1 MNRHQTLA
9 WLLVVVA
16 VNYGPTAPL
25 NADVKPADIFTDHM
39 VLQRDQPLRVW
50 GTAEPG
56 EQVTVFIGRSQAVT
70 QAGDSGRWEVTL
82 PAQPASDTPVRFEL
96 QAGNRIALQDVLVG
110 EVWLCSGQSNMEWT
124 VAISADAAAEIAAAT
139 DDRIRHI
146 KVPLIAAAV
155 PQDRFNSTWQVC
167 SPETAGSF
175 TACGYYMARR
185 LRQELKVPVGL
196 VNSSWG
202 GTRIEPWTPPIGF
215 QQVPALQDLSN
226 SIISRTPGT
235 PQWKQRLQGHIE
247 ETERWL
253 VAAREA
259 AQRGEPVTPSPA
271 FPAELTPFSGNQ
283 DPTMLYNAMIHP
295 LVGFPIRG
303 AIWYQGE
310 SNHTEGLLYLEKM
323 KALIGG
329 WRALWKRDFPFYFV
343 QIAPFRYGTE
353 DPTLLPRFW
362 EAQAQACSIPHTG
375 MVVIN
380 DIATIGDIH
389 PPNKQ
394 DVGRRL
400 AGLALKY
407 DYGQTEL
414 IADSPQPDQLKA
426 APGKL
431 TVTFRNTAGGLKTR
445 DGKAPSH
452 FEITG
457 PGSGGFQPADAV
469 IEGDSVIL
477 SSAKVTE
484 PTAWRFAWH
493 MLAEPNLC
501 GGSGLPVGAAR
512 GGEIPTFLNT
522 LPVARDY
529 QLVYDLDLSKLGAEI
544 RYDVDNSSTTGA
556 FDRIAW
562 LLELTS
568 ESGSQQNVF
577 VSMDAFT
584 KDPAK
589 IGIPTMSSDA
599 VFQQAAASVD
609 IFTDVQGLTPGTG
622 LQTCNIEF
630 WPHNYATANTAGTPG
645 ASDTVYDAGDEM
657 VEPTAGYGS
666 MQVHN
671 HAAGQT
677 VFAINNW
684 CAGAAADLGIGN
696 SPGDTRDWTFSGSS
710 RAWSS
715 KRLRVFV
722 RPKKP

>member
-1 MNRHQTLA
+1 MSRHSTLVHVLA
-9 WLLVVVA
+9 AMVGVWWTGSL
-16 VNYGPTAPL
+16 P
-25 NADVKPADIFTDHM
+25 ADVKLADIFTDHM
-39 VLQRDQPLRVW
+39 VLQREQPLRIW
-50 GTAEPG
+50 GTATPG
-56 EQVTVFIGRSQAVT
+56 EQITVFLHQAQAVT
-70 QAGDSGRWEVTL
+70 QTNDSGHWEVSL
-82 PAQPASDTPVRFEL
+82 PAQSASAVPVRFKVQGGNQIEL
-96 QAGNRIALQDVLVG
+96 QNVLIG

-124 VAISADAAAEIAAAT
+124 VAISANAAAEIAAAT
-139 DDRIRHI
+139 DDQIRHV
-146 KVPLIAAAV
+146 KVPLVAAFM
-155 PQDRFNSTWQVC
+155 PQNSFRSSWQVC
-167 SPETAGSF
+167 APETVGSF

-185 LRQELKVPVGL
+185 LRQELKVPIGL
-196 VNSSWG
+196 INSSWG
-202 GTRIEPWTPPIGF
+202 GTRIEPWTPPVGF
-215 QQVPALQDLSN
+215 QQVPALQDLAN
-226 SIISRTPGT
+226 SITGRTPGT
-235 PQWKQRLQGHIE
+235 LPWKQRLQAHIE
-247 ETERWL
+247 DTERWL
-253 VAAREA
+253 ATARQAALRS
-259 AQRGEPVTPSPA
+259 EPVTPSPA

-329 WRALWKRDFPFYFV
+329 WRTLWKRDFPFYYV

-362 EAQAQACSIPHTG
+362 EAQAQARSIPHTG

-394 DVGRRL
+394 DVGQRL
-400 AGLALKY
+400 AGLALRY
-407 DYGQTEL
+407 DYGRTEL
-414 IADSPQPDQLKA
+414 VADSPEPHQLSLE
-426 APGKL
+426 PGKL
-431 TVTFRNTAGGLKTR
+431 RITFRNTAGGLRTR
-445 DGKAPSH
+445 DNKAPSH

-469 IEGDSVIL
+469 IDGDSVVL

-512 GGEIPTFLNT
+512 GGEIPSFLNT
-522 LPVARDY
+522 LPVAREY
-529 QLVYDLDLSKLGAEI
+529 QLVYDLDLSRLADEI
-544 RYDVDNSSTTGA
+544 RYDADTSDSVKE

-568 ESGSQQNVF
+568 ESGVQQNVF

-584 KDPAK
+584 KDATK
-589 IGIPTMSSDA
+589 IGIPTVASSA
-599 VFQQAAASVD
+599 VFQQAVSGVD
-609 IFTDVQGLTPGTG
+609 IFTDVTG
-622 LQTCNIEF
+622 LASGTALQSCNIEF
-630 WPHNYATANTAGTPG
+630 WPHNYATANSAGIPA
-645 ASDTVYDAGDEM
+645 ASDTAYDGGDEM
-657 VEPTAGYGS
+657 VEPRAGYGS
-666 MQVHN
+666 MQIHN
-671 HAAGQT
+671 HATGQT

-684 CAGAAADLGIGN
+684 RAGAAADLGIGN
-696 SPGDTRDWTFSGSS
+696 SPGDTRDWTFTGSS
-710 RAWSS
+710 RGWAS

-722 RPKKP
+722 RPRKP

>member
-1 MNRHQTLA
+1 MNRLRALA
-9 WLLVVVA
+9 FLLAAAAA
-16 VNYGPTAPL
+16 VLWPTTPL
-25 NADVKPADIFTDHM
+25 TAEVQLADIFTDNM
-39 VLQRDQPLRVW
+39 VLQREQPLRIW
-50 GTAEPG
+50 GTAKPG
-56 EQVTVFIGRSQAVT
+56 EQVTVFVAQSQAVT
-70 QAGDSGRWEVTL
+70 KTSDSGRWDVSL
-82 PAQPASDTPVRFEL
+82 PPQPAAATPVRFEVQAENQLVL
-96 QAGNRIALQDVLVG
+96 QNVLIG

-139 DDRIRHI
+139 DDQIRHI
-146 KVPLIAAAV
+146 KVPLTAAAT
-155 PQDRFNSTWQVC
+155 PQDRFKSAWQVC

-215 QQVPALQDLSN
+215 QQVPALQELSD
-226 SIISRTPGT
+226 SIIGRTPGT
-235 PQWKQRLQGHIE
+235 PQWKQRVQTHIE
-247 ETERWL
+247 DLDRWL
-253 VAAREA
+253 ATARTAAERSQPVA
-259 AQRGEPVTPSPA
+259 PSPA

-329 WRALWKRDFPFYFV
+329 WRALWNREFPFYYV
-343 QIAPFRYGTE
+343 QIAPFRYGSE
-353 DPTLLPRFW
+353 DPTILPRFW
-362 EAQAQACSIPHTG
+362 EAQAQARSIPRTG

-380 DIATIGDIH
+380 DIATINDIH

-394 DVGRRL
+394 DVGHRL

-414 IADSPQPDQLKA
+414 VAESPEPDQLKLE
-426 APGKL
+426 PGRL
-431 TVTFRNTAGGLKTR
+431 RITFRNTAGGLKTR
-445 DGKAPSH
+445 DGKAPAL

-469 IEGDSVIL
+469 IEGDSVVL

-501 GGSGLPVGAAR
+501 GGSGLPVSAAR
-512 GGEIPTFLNT
+512 GGEIPSFLNT
-522 LPVARDY
+522 LPVATEY
-529 QLVYDLDLSKLGAEI
+529 KLVYDLDLSKLNATI
-544 RYDVDNSSTTGA
+544 RYDVDHSSEAGA

-568 ESGSQQNVF
+568 ESGTQQNVF

-584 KDPAK
+584 SDITK
-589 IGIPTMSSDA
+589 IGIPTAASGA
-599 VFQQAAASVD
+599 VFQQAVANVD
-609 IFTDVQGLTPGTG
+609 LFTDVQSLTAGRN
-622 LQTCNIEF
+622 LQSCNIEF
-630 WPHNYATANTAGTPG
+630 WPHNYATPNTAATPG
-645 ASDTVYDAGDEM
+645 ASDTVYDGGDEM
-657 VEPTAGYGS
+657 VEPREGYGS

-677 VFAINNW
+677 IFAINNW
-684 CAGAAADLGIGN
+684 RAAAAADIGIGN
-696 SPGDTRDWTFSGSS
+696 SSGDTRDWTFSGSS
-710 RAWSS
+710 RAWQS

-722 RPKKP
+722 RPKKQ

>member
-1 MNRHQTLA
+1 MNRLSSLA
-9 WLLVVVA
+9 FLLTGVTA
-16 VNYGPTAPL
+16 VIFPAVPL
-25 NADVKPADIFTDHM
+25 SADVRLADIFTDNM
-39 VLQRDQPLRVW
+39 VLQREQPLRIR
-50 GTAEPG
+50 GTAAAG
-56 EQVTVFIGRSQAVT
+56 EQVTVILNQSQAVT
-70 QAGDSGRWEVTL
+70 KASDSGHWEVSL
-82 PAQPASDTPVRFEL
+82 PAQSASGTPVRFEVQATNRLVL
-96 QAGNRIALQDVLVG
+96 QNVLIG

-139 DDRIRHI
+139 DDQIRHI
-146 KVPLIAAAV
+146 KIPLVAATT
-155 PQDRFNSTWQVC
+155 PQDRFNSAWQVC
-167 SPETAGSF
+167 SPRTAGSF

-202 GTRIEPWTPPIGF
+202 GTRIEPWTPPLGF
-215 QQVPALQDLSN
+215 QQVPALQNLSN
-226 SIISRTPGT
+226 SIIGRTPGT
-235 PQWKQRLQGHIE
+235 PQWNQRLQAHIDDLD
-247 ETERWL
+247 RWL
-253 VAAREA
+253 ATARQA
-259 AQRGEPVTPSPA
+259 AQRSEPVAPSPA

-329 WRALWKRDFPFYFV
+329 WRALWNREFPFYYV
-343 QIAPFRYGTE
+343 QIAPFRYGSE
-353 DPTLLPRFW
+353 DPTLLARFW
-362 EAQAQACSIPHTG
+362 EAQAQARSIPRTG

-380 DIATIGDIH
+380 DIATINDIH

-394 DVGRRL
+394 DVGKRL

-407 DYGQTEL
+407 DYGQPEL
-414 IADSPQPDQLKA
+414 VAESPEPDQLKLEQ
-426 APGKL
+426 GKL
-431 TVTFRNTAGGLKTR
+431 RITFRNTGGGLKTR

-469 IEGDSVIL
+469 IDGDSITL
-477 SSAKVTE
+477 SSPKVAA
-484 PTAWRFAWH
+484 PSAWRFAWH

-501 GGSGLPVGAAR
+501 GGTGLPVSAAR

-522 LPVARDY
+522 LPVAAEY
-529 QLVYDLDLSKLGAEI
+529 KLVYDLDLSKLSAEI
-544 RYDVDNSSTTGA
+544 RYDVDHSSEVGA

-568 ESGSQQNVF
+568 ESGAQQNVF

-584 KDPAK
+584 KDVKK
-589 IGIPTMSSDA
+589 IAVPTVASGA
-599 VFQQAAASVD
+599 VFQQAAANVD
-609 IFTDVQGLTPGTG
+609 IFTDVQGLAAGKG
-622 LQTCNIEF
+622 LQACNIEF
-630 WPHNYATANTAGTPG
+630 WPNNYAAANPAAIPE
-645 ASDTVYDAGDEM
+645 ASDTVYDGGDEM
-657 VEPTAGYGS
+657 VEPLEGYGS

-684 CAGAAADLGIGN
+684 RAGAAADIGIGN

-710 RAWSS
+710 RGWQS

-722 RPKKP
+722 RPQKP

>member
-1 MNRHQTLA
+1 MNSRGSLA
-9 WLLVVVA
+9 FLLTA
-16 VNYGPTAPL
+16 VTAILLPAAKL
-25 NADVKPADIFTDHM
+25 SADVRLGDIFTDNM
-39 VLQRDQPLRVW
+39 VLQREQPLRVW
-50 GTAEPG
+50 GTATAG
-56 EQVTVFIGRSQAVT
+56 EQVTVTLNQSQAVT
-70 QAGDSGRWEVTL
+70 KTSDSGRWEVSL
-82 PAQPASDTPVRFEL
+82 PAQSASSTPVRFEVQATNKLVL
-96 QAGNRIALQDVLVG
+96 QNVLIG

-139 DDRIRHI
+139 DDQIRHI
-146 KVPLIAAAV
+146 KIPLVAAAT
-155 PQDRFNSTWQVC
+155 PQDRFNSAWQVC
-167 SPETAGSF
+167 SPQTAGSF

-185 LRQELKVPVGL
+185 LRQELKVPIGL

-215 QQVPALQDLSN
+215 QQVPALQDLFN
-226 SIISRTPGT
+226 SIIGRTPGT
-235 PQWKQRLQGHIE
+235 PQWKQRLQAHIE
-247 ETERWL
+247 DLDRWL
-253 VAAREA
+253 ATARQAAERA
-259 AQRGEPVTPSPA
+259 EPVAPSPA

-329 WRALWKRDFPFYFV
+329 WRALWNREFPFYYV
-343 QIAPFRYGTE
+343 QIAPFRYGSE
-353 DPTLLPRFW
+353 DPTLLARFW
-362 EAQAQACSIPHTG
+362 EAQAQARSIPHTG

-380 DIATIGDIH
+380 DIATINDIH

-394 DVGRRL
+394 DVGKRL

-414 IADSPQPDQLKA
+414 VAESPEPDQLKLE
-426 APGKL
+426 PGKL
-431 TVTFRNTAGGLKTR
+431 RITFRNTGGGLKTR
-445 DGKAPSH
+445 DGKAPGH

-469 IEGDSVIL
+469 IDGDSITL
-477 SSAKVTE
+477 SSPKVAA
-484 PTAWRFAWH
+484 PSAWRFAWH

-501 GGSGLPVGAAR
+501 GGTGLPVSAAR

-522 LPVARDY
+522 LPVAAEY
-529 QLVYDLDLSKLGAEI
+529 KLVYDLDLSKLSADI
-544 RYDVDNSSTTGA
+544 RYDVDHSSEVGA

-568 ESGSQQNVF
+568 ESGTQQNVF
-577 VSMDAFT
+577 VSLDAFT
-584 KDPAK
+584 KDPKK
-589 IGIPTMSSDA
+589 IAVPTVASGA
-599 VFQQAAASVD
+599 VFQQAATNVD
-609 IFTDVQGLTPGTG
+609 IFTDVKGLAAGKG
-622 LQTCNIEF
+622 LQGCNIEF
-630 WPHNYATANTAGTPG
+630 WPHNYAAANPTATPQ
-645 ASDTVYDAGDEM
+645 ASDTVYDGGDEM
-657 VEPTAGYGS
+657 VEPLEGYGS

-671 HAAGQT
+671 HSAGQT

-684 CAGAAADLGIGN
+684 RAGAAADIGIGN

-710 RAWSS
+710 RSWQS

-722 RPKKP
+722 RPQKP